1 MRSETTLAAEQFR
14 LQEWTAQ
21 VRDCQNRPNGM
32 SVADWC
38 ACNGLTK
45 ANYYYRLQRV
55 RKACLEKI
63 TQDTAVQQIV
73 PVESRLLK
81 PEKNHSGDPDAG
93 LDIRIKGCSIHVTE
107 RTSLQL
113 LAAVIEAQTGNR
125 PYVPDTLYL
134 FCGRR
139 TDRIKGLV
147 WEGDG
152 WLLLYKRLSGSSFQW
167 PRNPDEV
174 RFLTPQQFR
183 WLMEGLTITPKK
195 SVRAVESPEYIG

>member
-147 WEGDG
+147 WEG
-152 WLLLYKRLSGSSFQW
+152 LSAAFCYPHISSFYTKICSFPW
-167 PRNPDEV
+167 KKYADKNY
-174 RFLTPQQFR
+174 LSPQ
-183 WLMEGLTITPKK
+183 M
-195 SVRAVESPEYIG
+195 RASSSSSSGHS

>member
-73 PVESRLLK
+73 PVESRLLE
-81 PEKNHSGDPDAG
+81 PVENRSGDPGAG

-107 RTSLQL
+107 ETSLQL
-113 LAAVIEAQTGNR
+113 LAAV
-125 PYVPDTLYL
+125 L
-134 FCGRR
+134 
-139 TDRIKGLV
+139 
-147 WEGDG
+147 
-152 WLLLYKRLSGSSFQW
+152 
-167 PRNPDEV
+167 EV
-174 RFLTPQQFR
+174 VQGA
-183 WLMEGLTITPKK
+183 E
-195 SVRAVESPEYIG
+195 

>member
-152 WLLLYKRLSGSSFQW
+152 WLLVYKRLSGSSIQW
-167 PRNPDEV
+167 PRKPDEV
-174 RFLTPQQFR
+174 RSLTPQQFR

>member
-1 MRSETTLAAEQFR
+1 MSSETTLAAAQFR
-14 LQEWTAQ
+14 LQEWAAQ
-21 VRDCQNRPNGM
+21 IRDCQNRPDGM
-32 SVADWC
+32 SVVDWC

-45 ANYYYRLQRV
+45 ANYYYRLRRV

-63 TQDTAVQQIV
+63 AQDPDVQQIV

-174 RFLTPQQFR
+174 RSLTPQQFR